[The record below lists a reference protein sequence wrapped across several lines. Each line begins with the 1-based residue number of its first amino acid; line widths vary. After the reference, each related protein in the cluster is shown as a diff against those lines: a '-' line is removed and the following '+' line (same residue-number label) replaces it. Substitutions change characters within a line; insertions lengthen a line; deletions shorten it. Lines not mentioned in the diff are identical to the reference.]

1 MKNKELALLAVKT
14 DAKSRLDEKIFV
26 GYETYTYKQVLE
38 GLENGDKKFYKLF
51 IKPLE
56 RELKRNK
63 ELKAKLITKLGLK

>member
-14 DAKSRLDEKIFV
+14 DAKSKLDEKIFV

-38 GLENGDKKFYKLF
+38 GLENGDKKLYKLF

-63 ELKAKLITKLGLK
+63 GLKEKLMANLELE